1 LRHFLKPLVVLLLV
15 YSCGFIS
22 CLAEASTDTP
32 VVPES
37 EVAEQDTWPKTF
49 TTRVYPIYGGVISY
63 SDALP
68 QNYYTELKDIAV
80 LNPSRME
87 TGDFDEDGN
96 LDFLVTTIFGDEGDA
111 VSMEDAL
118 QGIVT
123 LIERP
128 DANSPWPLIGTWP
141 TPLVLLFGDGEGGV
155 REAVQ
160 LTTYTNGTFVTTADL
175 DSDGH
180 LDIICELSVGHPDW
194 EAPNRPLLLLYGDG
208 LGGFPYA
215 QYVDIDPTWFV
226 SAGRWVAADMNG
238 DAILDLV
245 SVGHCSFETP
255 GTLLGAA
262 VLLGTEEG
270 SYANAR
276 RACLG
281 EFALV
286 SGAAFEV
293 LDVDSDGDLD
303 VAAAVT
309 VITPSLLDPSRYIQ
323 VGHLVTLENDGTG
336 ELSTEG
342 GRMIPLQPKAMAVG
356 DFNGDGIKDLAVSHF
371 ADAEITES
379 ETRGPNGE
387 VLYDYHRLGGS
398 SSNATIFQGDG
409 DGGFD
414 EGTAY
419 DLRVYWARLMAGDLD
434 ADGFDDLVAISPED
448 RRLSV
453 LLGGAEGLG
462 GAKLYEQRSHTRWA
476 DCLGDFNGDGVLD
489 IGVLGASSGHIETMF
504 GDGEGGFGSGWFSPP
519 LETQIPFAP
528 RIPTQGGAADFDGD
542 GHLDVLFFRDS
553 FDDIA
558 GIAFGDGSGRI
569 TEVVL
574 IEFGDIAENYG
585 INAVTAGDLN
595 HDGRRDVVVAYEEK
609 GYQAPSY
616 LSVFLGTSDRS
627 FSEHLIEFDDQ
638 GVHVTG
644 LALGDFDGNG
654 ETDIFAAF
662 YTYER
667 LPQVF
672 LGNGEATFGS
682 PIEVLLIPEE
692 DGKHQTSY
700 YDFFVVDVNEDGIDD
715 LVTKSYLE
723 DSTDVFL
730 GTPSGMLRQALR
742 LSPGRFLEGA
752 ADYNA
757 DGHVDV
763 LISGSFFAGDGT
775 GEFEELVN
783 EDFRGVPVIDLN
795 RDGYFDRISD
805 YQNSLFIYVGDGA
818 FGALA
823 SDAFVTSGERHT
835 GFGDYAFGDF
845 NEDGW
850 QDIAYTAGE
859 WLGILLVQPNRLPV
873 FEEEEGSSP

>member
-1 LRHFLKPLVVLLLV
+1 MKRVSRSRYTVIAIFLLASLA
-15 YSCGFIS
+15 IS
-22 CLAEASTDTP
+22 TP
-32 VVPES
+32 AVI
-37 EVAEQDTWPKTF
+37 AAAQDVETNEWPKTF
-49 TTRVYPIYGGVISY
+49 AARVYPIYGGVLSY

-87 TGDFDEDGN
+87 AGDFDEDGN
-96 LDFLVTTIFGDEGDA
+96 LDFLVTTIFGNEGDA
-111 VSMEDAL
+111 VSLEDAL

-123 LIERP
+123 PIERP

-160 LTTYTNGTFVTTADL
+160 LTAYTNGTFVTAADL
-175 DSDGH
+175 DNDGH
-180 LDIICELSVGHPDW
+180 LDIVCELSVGHPDW

-208 LGGFPYA
+208 QGGFPYA

-226 SAGRWVAADMNG
+226 SSGRWIAADMNG
-238 DAILDLV
+238 DAIIDLV

-286 SGAAFEV
+286 SGAAFEI
-293 LDVDSDGDLD
+293 LDVDGDGDLD

-309 VITPSLLDPSRYIQ
+309 VITPYLLDPSRYTQ

-379 ETRGPNGE
+379 ETRGSNGE
-387 VLYDYHRLGGS
+387 VLYDYHRLGGA
-398 SSNATIFQGDG
+398 SSNVTIFQGDG

-414 EGTAY
+414 QGTAY
-419 DLRVYWARLMAGDLD
+419 DLRVFWSRLMAGDLD
-434 ADGFDDLVAISPED
+434 SDGFDDLVAISPED
-448 RRLSV
+448 DRFTV
-453 LLGGAEGLG
+453 CLGGTEELG
-462 GAKLYEQRSHTRWA
+462 EANLYSQRSQARWA

-489 IGVLGASSGHIETMF
+489 IGVLGAYAGQIETMF

-519 LETQIPFAP
+519 LEIQIPFAP
-528 RIPTQGGAADFDGD
+528 RIPAQGGVADFDGD
-542 GHLDVLFFRDS
+542 GHLDVLFYRDS

-558 GIAFGDGSGRI
+558 GIAFGDGGGRM

-574 IEFGDIAENYG
+574 IELGAIAEDYR
-585 INAVTAGDLN
+585 INAVAAGDLN
-595 HDGRRDVVVAYEEK
+595 NDGRGDVVVAYEEK

-616 LSVFLGTSDRS
+616 LSVFLGMPDRS
-627 FSEHLIEFDDQ
+627 FPETLIEFDEP

-644 LALGDFDGNG
+644 LALGDFD
-654 ETDIFAAF
+654 EDEEMDILAAF
-662 YTYER
+662 YTFER

-682 PIEVLLIPEE
+682 PIEVLPIPEE

-723 DSTDVFL
+723 DSTDIYL
-730 GTPSGMLRQALR
+730 GTPSGILKQVLR
-742 LSPGRFLEGA
+742 LSPGRFLKGV

-763 LISGSFFAGDGT
+763 LISGSFFAGDGM

-783 EDFRGVPVIDLN
+783 
-795 RDGYFDRISD
+795 
-805 YQNSLFIYVGDGA
+805 
-818 FGALA
+818 
-823 SDAFVTSGERHT
+823 
-835 GFGDYAFGDF
+835 
-845 NEDGW
+845 
-850 QDIAYTAGE
+850 
-859 WLGILLVQPNRLPV
+859 
-873 FEEEEGSSP
+873 